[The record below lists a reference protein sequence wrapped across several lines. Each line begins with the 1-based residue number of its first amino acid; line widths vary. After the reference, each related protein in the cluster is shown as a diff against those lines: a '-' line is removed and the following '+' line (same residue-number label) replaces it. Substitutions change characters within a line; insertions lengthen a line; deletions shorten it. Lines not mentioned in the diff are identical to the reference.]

1 MFVVSVDQ
9 KFMRELIRQ
18 FWLKTSHE
26 VAVKMCAPTPPPEG
40 FTGVGAPVPREPM
53 GRRST
58 FFPAGVPPQGA

>member
-9 KFMRELIRQ
+9 KFTRGLIRQ

-26 VAVKMCAPTPPPEG
+26 VAVKMCAPT
-40 FTGVGAPVPREPM
+40 GVGAPVPREPI